1 MGWAIGGLAELG
13 VAEGQS
19 PSEQRRI
26 RTINVVGIL
35 AFALT
40 AVLAVLFL
48 PARPQRVPLWAYI
61 GLLGVY
67 LVGYSLTLTLNSRRH
82 HESAAAL
89 VLVTGLFNI
98 AAVSFTVGFRTGS
111 AVFVVAVAM
120 GAVFVTD
127 VKSRGLRWTVVAL
140 AVLVYLLLMVLDPPV
155 APGVAGTWIEDS
167 LVAVSFAGMV
177 GLVVAIVWYQRRLAD
192 RAEAQLTRANQR
204 SEQLLLNILPADIAK
219 RLQAGEYPIAD
230 HKPEVTVLFAD
241 IVGSTAIAERL
252 TAKDLVT
259 TLDGLFSSFDDI
271 VDEHGLEKIKTVG
284 DSYFAV
290 AGLVRNGQHHTRSAA
305 DAALS
310 MREELR
316 NHSFPSLGEVQ
327 MRFGLHTGPVMAGV
341 LGKRKFSYDLW
352 GDTVN
357 TGSRMESTSE
367 PGMIQ
372 VSQEVYDRLK
382 DRYNLEARGIIPIK
396 GKSGLAI
403 YELISPL
410 PAEPPQNDSPGDVR
424 FANQ

>member
-1 MGWAIGGLAELG
+1 MGGVIGRLAGLG
-13 VAEGQS
+13 VVDGQS
-19 PSEQRRI
+19 PSEQRRV
-26 RTINVVGIL
+26 RTINVVGMF

-40 AVLAVLFL
+40 AFLAVLFL
-48 PARPQRVPLWAYI
+48 PVRPEQRVPLWAYL
-61 GLLGVY
+61 GLLAAY
-67 LVGYSLTLTLNSRRH
+67 LAGYALALALNWRGH
-82 HESAAAL
+82 HETAVAL
-89 VLVTGLFNI
+89 LLVTGLFNI

-111 AVFVVAVAM
+111 AVNVAAVAM
-120 GAVFVTD
+120 GAVVVTD
-127 VKSRGLRWTVVAL
+127 VKSRALRWTMVAL
-140 AVLVYLLLMVLDPPV
+140 AILVYALLVVLNPPV

-167 LVAVSFAGMV
+167 LIAVSFAGLV
-177 GLVVAIVWYQRRLAD
+177 SFVVLVVGYQRRLAD
-192 RAEAQLTRANQR
+192 RAEAELIEANER

-230 HKPEVTVLFAD
+230 QKPEVTVLFAD

-252 TAKDLVT
+252 TATDLVT

-290 AGLVRNGQHHTRSAA
+290 AGLASDGQHHTRSAA

-316 NHSFPSLGEVQ
+316 NHRFPGLAEVQ

-357 TGSRMESTSE
+357 TASRMESTSE

-372 VSQEVYDRLK
+372 VSQQVYDRLK
-382 DRYNLEARGIIPIK
+382 DRYELEARGTIPVK
-396 GKSGLAI
+396 GKSELAI
-403 YELISPL
+403 YELIGSRKLTGSPPSL
-410 PAEPPQNDSPGDVR
+410 PTR
-424 FANQ
+424 